1 MKSVT
6 KFLAIALA
14 AAGSLVFLPSC
25 VTTPEPEH
33 VYDYGKENEVSN
45 LPHTRPAPF
54 EGNPFGNMPQSR

>member
-14 AAGSLVFLPSC
+14 AAGSLLFLPSC
-25 VTTPEPEH
+25 VTTPEKEH
-33 VYDYGKENEVSN
+33 VYDYGKENDVST
-45 LPHTRPAPF
+45 LPHTRPEKF